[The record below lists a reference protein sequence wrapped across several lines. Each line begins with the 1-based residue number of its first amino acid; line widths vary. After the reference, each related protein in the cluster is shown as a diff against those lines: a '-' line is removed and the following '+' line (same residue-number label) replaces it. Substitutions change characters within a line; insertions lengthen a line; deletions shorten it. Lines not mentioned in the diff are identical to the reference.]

1 MTDVLYLL
9 ACGIVWN
16 KTRCEAARQ
25 EVVRALRSRDPDLRC
40 AAELVLA
47 RSARLQDC
55 IRPALRLRKRRTER
69 VLALAQNCRKTDH
82 CYRVLWFPGTA
93 LALNWR

>member
-16 KTRCEAARQ
+16 KTGCEAACQ
-25 EVVRALRSRDPDLRC
+25 EVVRALHSRDPDLRC

-47 RSARLQDC
+47 RSVRLGKP
-55 IRPALRLRKRRTER
+55 IASP
-69 VLALAQNCRKTDH
+69 
-82 CYRVLWFPGTA
+82 
-93 LALNWR
+93 

>member
-25 EVVRALRSRDPDLRC
+25 EVVRALHSCDPDLRC

-47 RSARLQDC
+47 RSARLGN
-55 IRPALRLRKRRTER
+55 PLRHREFSSETK
-69 VLALAQNCRKTDH
+69 AYFCK
-82 CYRVLWFPGTA
+82 
-93 LALNWR
+93 

>member
-16 KTRCEAARQ
+16 KTGCEAACQ
-25 EVVRALRSRDPDLRC
+25 EVVRALHSRDPDLRC

-47 RSARLQDC
+47 RSARFEDC
-55 IRPALRLRKRRTER
+55 SHADPLYVCASEEQRG
-69 VLALAQNCRKTDH
+69 
-82 CYRVLWFPGTA
+82 Y
-93 LALNWR
+93 

>member
-40 AAELVLA
+40 VAEFVLA
-47 RSARLQDC
+47 RSTRFEDC
-55 IRPALRLRKRRTER
+55 SHAAPLYVCANEEQR
-69 VLALAQNCRKTDH
+69 D
-82 CYRVLWFPGTA
+82 Y
-93 LALNWR
+93 